1 MSSKI
6 IYLFIKL
13 PRRHEDTKKNKRF
26 NQQLPCVLGS
36 FPEGTPSET
45 ASEGSCGKVFEY
57 MSNISYLVI
66 FLALFSGSFSF
77 SQQNKIKEKKNELTE
92 IRSQISNLE
101 EQVKQKSRKEKET
114 YSTLTNY
121 NHQNFLLNR
130 LINKLHSEEKKK
142 QQEIEKSQQEIGEL
156 EKEIQALKKNYS
168 KYVVSIYKYG
178 TPDKWEILFNSD
190 SFEQAVLRYKYLQKF
205 TERRK
210 KDLKELKESKA
221 RLIVVKA
228 RLQKEKNEKA
238 ELAKQKE
245 SEEKELLVKMG
256 ESKKILFAIRRDKSE
271 LRKEI
276 SSKRNAEQKI
286 KGLIAKLVEEEKRR
300 REEAE
305 RLAKIN
311 AKKSG
316 SRLIKS
322 ENDGVNSSYN
332 IDLSTNDF
340 ASFAALKGRLNWP
353 VSRAKIIR
361 QFGENKNEK
370 LNTVTLNYGVDMK
383 VTGDQNVKAVAE
395 GVVSAI
401 DWIPGYG
408 SVIIITHRGDFRTVY
423 SHLGEIFVNEGDKV
437 KAGSLIGKVGESLEG
452 NILHF
457 EIWNSRDHQDPK
469 VWLAR
474 K

>member
-1 MSSKI
+1 MTSFDSQKYVEKNSI
-6 IYLFIKL
+6 TSPKNKYLFL
-13 PRRHEDTKKNKRF
+13 YKRCHLLLHYCLH
-26 NQQLPCVLGS
+26 NL
-36 FPEGTPSET
+36 
-45 ASEGSCGKVFEY
+45 
-57 MSNISYLVI
+57 IYLVI
-66 FLALFSGSFSF
+66 ILILFSDPFSF

-92 IRSQISNLE
+92 IRNQISNLE
-101 EQVKQKSRKEKET
+101 GQIKQKSRKEKET

-121 NHQNFLLNR
+121 NHQNFLLNK
-130 LINKLHSEEKKK
+130 LINKLHNEEQKK
-142 QQEIEKSQQEIGEL
+142 QKEIEKSQQEITGL
-156 EKEIQALKKNYS
+156 EKQIKALKKNYS
-168 KYVVSIYKYG
+168 KYVVSVYKYG

-205 TERRK
+205 TARRK
-210 KDLKELKESKA
+210 KDLEQLRKSIASLT
-221 RLIVVKA
+221 VVKA
-228 RLQKEKNEKA
+228 KLQKEKTEKA

-245 SEEKELLVKMG
+245 AEEKELVVKMH
-256 ESKKILFAIRRDKSE
+256 ESKMLLLALRHDKNE

-276 SSKRNAEQKI
+276 NSKKNAEQRI
-286 KGLIAKLVEEEKRR
+286 RDLIARLIEEEKRR

-305 RLAKIN
+305 RLAKLN
-311 AKKSG
+311 AKKK
-316 SRLIKS
+316 IKS
-322 ENDGVNSSYN
+322 ETNETGGSYN
-332 IDLSTNDF
+332 IDLSTEDF

>member
-1 MSSKI
+1 MGIRYKG
-6 IYLFIKL
+6 IKL
-13 PRRHEDTKKNKRF
+13 YDQFFHFTNTPLYLYAFIPLYLYTF
-26 NQQLPCVLGS
+26 FIPLS
-36 FPEGTPSET
+36 FPQQKKIEAKKSEL
-45 ASEGSCGKVFEY
+45 S
-57 MSNISYLVI
+57 
-66 FLALFSGSFSF
+66 
-77 SQQNKIKEKKNELTE
+77 E
-92 IRSQISNLE
+92 IRNQISNLE

-142 QQEIEKSQQEIGEL
+142 QQEIEKSQQEITRL

-168 KYVVSIYKYG
+168 KYVVSVYKYG

-210 KDLKELKESKA
+210 KDLEQLKQSKA

-256 ESKKILFAIRRDKSE
+256 ESRKILIAIRHDKSE

-276 SSKRNAEQKI
+276 NSKKSAEKKI
-286 KGLIAKLVEEEKRR
+286 SDLIAKLIEEEKRR

-311 AKKSG
+311 AKKN
-316 SRLIKS
+316 IKS
-322 ENDGVNSSYN
+322 EKNGTSSSYN
-332 IDLSTNDF
+332 IDLSTGDF
-340 ASFAALKGRLNWP
+340 SSFAALKGRLNWP
-353 VSRAKIIR
+353 VNRAKIIR

-408 SVIIITHRGDFRTVY
+408 SVVIITHRGDFRTVY